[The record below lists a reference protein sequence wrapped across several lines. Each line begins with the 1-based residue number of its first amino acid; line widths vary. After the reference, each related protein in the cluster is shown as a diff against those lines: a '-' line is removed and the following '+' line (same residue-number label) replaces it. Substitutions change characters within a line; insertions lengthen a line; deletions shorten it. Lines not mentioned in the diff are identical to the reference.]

1 MSIELRFE
9 YDEETG
15 MAYTYVNGDDVKG
28 TLNRMDTLCIVETA
42 QKYLNDGGVY
52 LETGSYL
59 GCSSILVA
67 LVSSK
72 ATVYA
77 HDIWVSDFDLL
88 SDSSVPPPKVDGDE
102 GDYFKVF
109 YDNVRK
115 NKLQNRVI
123 PIRGDSAYTV
133 NCVHEDDSVAMAFID
148 GDHSEDGILRDLKA
162 VYPKIK
168 PGGVILCHDCV
179 DGSEARKGLTKFGK
193 EFSDI
198 PGTYGMV
205 MLIKK

>member
-1 MSIELRFE
+1 MSIELKFE

-15 MAYTYVNGDDVKG
+15 MAYTYVNGDEVKG
-28 TLNRMDTLCIVETA
+28 TLNRFDTLCIVETA
-42 QKYLNDGGVY
+42 QKYLSDEGCVY

-67 LVSSK
+67 LLCGK

-77 HDIWVSDFDLL
+77 HDIWVSDFDMLTAGSL
-88 SDSSVPPPKVDGDE
+88 PPPKVDG
-102 GDYFKVF
+102 GYFKKF

-133 NCVHEDDSVAMAFID
+133 SCVHEDDSVDMAFID
-148 GDHSEDGILRDLKA
+148 GDHSEDGILRDLNA
-162 VYPKIK
+162 VYPKMK
-168 PGGVILCHDCV
+168 SGGVILCHDCV
-179 DGSEARKGLTKFGK
+179 DGSDARKGLLKFGK
-193 EFSDI
+193 EFNDI

-205 MLIKK
+205 MMLIKK

>member
-1 MSIELRFE
+1 MSTELRFE
-9 YDEETG
+9 YDEKTG
-15 MAYTYVNGDDVKG
+15 MAYTYVNGVKG
-28 TLNRMDTLCIVETA
+28 TLNRIDTQCIIETA
-42 QKYLNDGGVY
+42 QKYLIDEGCVY
-52 LETGSYL
+52 LETGSYI

-67 LVSSK
+67 LLSKK

-88 SDSSVPPPKVDGDE
+88 SDNSVPPPKIDG
-102 GDYFKVF
+102 GSDYFKVF

-133 NCVHEDDSVAMAFID
+133 NCVHEDDSVTMAFID
-148 GDHSEDGILRDLKA
+148 GDHSEDGILRDLNA

-179 DGSEARKGLTKFGK
+179 HGSDARKGLSKFGK
-193 EFSDI
+193 EFSDV

>member
-42 QKYLNDGGVY
+42 QKYLKDGGVY

-77 HDIWVSDFDLL
+77 HDIWVSDFDMLT
-88 SDSSVPPPKVDGDE
+88 DSSVPPPKTE
-102 GDYFKVF
+102 GDYFKIF

-133 NCVHEDDSVAMAFID
+133 SCVHEDESVSMAFID
-148 GDHSEDGILRDLKA
+148 GDHSEDGILRDLNA

-179 DGSEARKGLTKFGK
+179 DGSEARKGLEKFGK
-193 EFSDI
+193 EFIDV